1 MKSRSHRIMPDG
13 IIPRQ
18 NFGVYIAS
26 TQRKTELAR
35 LVTLLIRV
43 EEEISE
49 KSIYSPAASFGLFT
63 FFPWPFWAVFT

>member
-1 MKSRSHRIMPDG
+1 MPDR

-18 NFGVYIAS
+18 NLGVYIVS

-35 LVTLLIRV
+35 LAALLIRV

-49 KSIYSPAASFGLFT
+49 KSIYSPASPLRLFT
-63 FFPWPFWAVFT
+63 FSP